1 MNVIDT
7 DLTEVK
13 ILEPKCFGDD
23 RGFFMESYNK
33 KIFDEFLGL
42 QVDFVQDNHSRSSK
56 GVLRGLHFQLEN
68 TQGKLV
74 KIVSGEVFDVAVDVR
89 KNSPTFGKWT
99 GMILSAE
106 NKRMAW
112 IPAGFAHGFLVL
124 SPTCDF
130 LYKCTDYYNP
140 KSERCLLWNDPSVG
154 ITWPKD
160 ITPLLSPKDAQGKPL
175 KELETL

>member
-140 KSERCLLWNDPSVG
+140 KSERCLLWNDPAVG